1 MEDSPFTPGM
11 ISNLTEAVSDLQ
23 EDLTGLLVR
32 SGAVKDK
39 DVEIAGL
46 LMDKQDEFAK
56 QEILDYYFFVNNVGY
71 EPDMDT
77 DLFDEGKF
85 KICTPD
91 ADDFAVLEFFLNA
104 DFTSVIGTGGPG
116 TCREVTQIEL
126 VKNEV
131 TVVASANY
139 TDLNETC

>member
-11 ISNLTEAVSDLQ
+11 ISNLTEAVSDLK
-23 EDLTGLLVR
+23 EDLEGLVVR
-32 SGAVKDK
+32 SGAVNDK

-126 VKNEV
+126 VKNSV

-139 TDLNETC
+139 TDL